1 MFVDSQALRGLEAGR
16 VQHSGGPR
24 FGGAARDDMTLP
36 DADDFMHRETSM
48 SRCVRLAP
56 LHPPSDP
63 GAECPCPPFAMRSG
77 VTHFT
82 GAFYMPGDEEE
93 EFAVLPDDED
103 MNALLAQQGQ
113 GRRSGSAGA
122 RSPFSEL
129 PANGALPPLAEDDD
143 DFPPPPAADDED
155 EPPAK
160 KRNGA
165 AGKGILKKRSGAKGV
180 AARTDDAIII
190 DGDILRAWLKD
201 AASIT
206 GLRRKLGEGAPGEPL
221 GGELGAGTKGAG
233 SLSARVDAALK
244 QPSALLL
251 AGHRLPTQAGR
262 IFRGRQL
269 EGTLL
274 HLFARH
280 TTGTGRRA
288 APAVSEQESE
298 EERDMPMPMQDDDDV
313 DVEAFRA
320 GALPGRSPASSFG
333 APLFGRRSNVSAA
346 TGSASA
352 LAAALAGAKSPSS
365 AHTAAARQRLSDAAA
380 FGGAV
385 LSDDLPDVGAP
396 FPEDD
401 AAHMG
406 LSQRFESAL
415 LETGEGTQHASAPGV
430 GLSGVS
436 AGVMAYL
443 ANALGSESQ
452 AAGSSLV
459 FDAMARGNSLNRT
472 QTAQLFAQMLILA
485 TAGLVG
491 VAQEAP
497 YEDIYIS
504 RGAVPL
510 EAH

>member
-16 VQHSGGPR
+16 AQRSGGPR

-48 SRCVRLAP
+48 SRCVSLD
-56 LHPPSDP
+56 LHVSAHHDADPPVPS
-63 GAECPCPPFAMRSG
+63 AMRSG

-82 GAFYMPGDEEE
+82 GGAFYMPGDEEE
-93 EFAVLPDDED
+93 EFAVLPDDVD
-103 MNALLAQQGQ
+103 MDALLAQ

-143 DFPPPPAADDED
+143 DFPPLPAADDED
-155 EPPAK
+155 EPPVK
-160 KRNGA
+160 KRKVA
-165 AGKGILKKRSGAKGV
+165 ASKGKGILKKRSGAKGGG
-180 AARTDDAIII
+180 ARTDDAIII

-206 GLRRKLGEGAPGEPL
+206 CLRRKLGESAPGEPL
-221 GGELGAGTKGAG
+221 GGELPAGAKGSA

-280 TTGTGRRA
+280 TAPGAGRRA
-288 APAVSEQESE
+288 TAAVSEQEE
-298 EERDMPMPMQDDDDV
+298 EDRDMPMPMADDDD

-320 GALPGRSPASSFG
+320 GAPGPGRSPASSFG

-415 LETGEGTQHASAPGV
+415 PETGEGTQHASAPGV

-452 AAGSSLV
+452 AVGSSLV
-459 FDAMARGNSLNRT
+459 FDAMARGNSLSRT

-491 VAQEAP
+491 VSQEAP
-497 YEDIYIS
+497 YEDILIS